1 MVLLLI
7 IFDYYINPS
16 PILIWI
22 LLAITIIVSI
32 FIGYLAL
39 RLHRLGIACA
49 GIWLAFIITLL
60 MQNAFLYL
68 LSSNNVPFYVVL
80 TLLSIALATGGW
92 FYFDLVLILV
102 TSLFG
107 VLFRSYRLG
116 LSYYQTNR
124 LHDR

>member
-1 MVLLLI
+1 MVILLTE
-7 IFDYYINPS
+7 FVINVNSS
-16 PILIWI
+16 PILIWMM
-22 LLAITIIVSI
+22 LAITIIVSV
-32 FIGYLAL
+32 FIGYLAM
-39 RLHRLGIACA
+39 RLPRLGIACA

-116 LSYYQTNR
+116 LSHY
-124 LHDR
+124 